1 MKKNI
6 VFYLTMLVAMASF
19 TSAHAQK
26 PFHIGIKAGANFTEM
41 HSNIKEY
48 NSKSA
53 LGYGLG
59 AMVRLDLAAFYL
71 QSELLF
77 VEKNV
82 KFKNDS
88 KEDFNSE
95 MKHIELPIV
104 LGIKVIDTGV
114 LKVRAFGGGVFN
126 YMVKDNFSTAV
137 VGDAFKGFNK
147 ANMGYKVGAG
157 VDLGKLTVDLSYDG
171 GFKDI
176 SKNYDTKP
184 STFMVSAGFFI
195 F

>member
-1 MKKNI
+1 MKKSI
-6 VFYLTMLVAMASF
+6 IFYVAILFAMVSF
-19 TSAHAQK
+19 TTVRAQT
-26 PFHIGIKAGANFTEM
+26 PFHIGLKAGANFTEM
-41 HSNIKEY
+41 HSSIKDY

-71 QSELLF
+71 QSELMF

-82 KFKNDS
+82 KFQSNS
-88 KEDFNSE
+88 HQDFNSE
-95 MKHIELPIV
+95 MKHIELPVV

-114 LKVRAFGGGVFN
+114 FKVRAFGGGVFN
-126 YMVKDNFSTAV
+126 YMVKENFSTEV

-157 VDLGKLTVDLSYDG
+157 IDLGKLTVDLSYDA